1 MPHHS
6 NSLSVYNSF
15 LSFAHDPALNPAQGS
30 LTCSSAV
37 FYPGQASAA
46 PLDSFHRLSSL
57 KIRSKSCV
65 ISLPLE
71 FHFTSYGE
79 HYCDTLQDTCEGF
92 PLLFCFMEKFVS
104 CPSVR
109 TQMPRIPIL
118 MGRHNG
124 PTHLVFVNIKAQVR
138 IIIKRN
144 SFDITDLSWTSN
156 KVLSLPSRSGP

>member
-1 MPHHS
+1 MFITARGPTEYKS
-6 NSLSVYNSF
+6 APSLLTKAKEKPN
-15 LSFAHDPALNPAQGS
+15 

-37 FYPGQASAA
+37 FYPGYSVA
-46 PLDSFHRLSSL
+46 PLDSFHRLSRL

-79 HYCDTLQDTCEGF
+79 HYCDTQQDTCEGF

-104 CPSVR
+104 CPSN

-118 MGRHNG
+118 MGTMK
-124 PTHLVFVNIKAQVR
+124 PTHLDQMDKVKKVFLDYWYKQNNYLIHKQ
-138 IIIKRN
+138 N
-144 SFDITDLSWTSN
+144 
-156 KVLSLPSRSGP
+156 

>member
-1 MPHHS
+1 MVFLVKTFRCLILKAQAMFITARGPTEYKS
-6 NSLSVYNSF
+6 APSLLTKAKEKPN
-15 LSFAHDPALNPAQGS
+15 

-37 FYPGQASAA
+37 FYPGYSVA
-46 PLDSFHRLSSL
+46 PLDSFHRLSRL

-79 HYCDTLQDTCEGF
+79 HYCDTQQDTCEGF

-104 CPSVR
+104 CPSN

-118 MGRHNG
+118 MGTMK
-124 PTHLVFVNIKAQVR
+124 PTHL
-138 IIIKRN
+138 
-144 SFDITDLSWTSN
+144 D
-156 KVLSLPSRSGP
+156 

>member
-1 MPHHS
+1 MFITARGPTEYKS
-6 NSLSVYNSF
+6 APSLLTKAKEKPN
-15 LSFAHDPALNPAQGS
+15 

-37 FYPGQASAA
+37 FYPGYSVA
-46 PLDSFHRLSSL
+46 PLDSFHRLSRL

-79 HYCDTLQDTCEGF
+79 HYCDTQQDTCEGF

-104 CPSVR
+104 SCPSN

-118 MGRHNG
+118 MGTMK
-124 PTHLVFVNIKAQVR
+124 PTHL
-138 IIIKRN
+138 
-144 SFDITDLSWTSN
+144 D
-156 KVLSLPSRSGP
+156 